1 MTCRQCNREGNRK
14 WGSCPY
20 CGTPYP
26 YKGKTLG
33 ALRAGMQADSIGG
46 RTGEQIAAIATA
58 MAASEVMDEPTKELD
73 RLRRKDRVV
82 KDSKK

>member
-1 MTCRQCNREGNRK
+1 
-14 WGSCPY
+14 
-20 CGTPYP
+20 
-26 YKGKTLG
+26 
-33 ALRAGMQADSIGG
+33 MQADSIGG